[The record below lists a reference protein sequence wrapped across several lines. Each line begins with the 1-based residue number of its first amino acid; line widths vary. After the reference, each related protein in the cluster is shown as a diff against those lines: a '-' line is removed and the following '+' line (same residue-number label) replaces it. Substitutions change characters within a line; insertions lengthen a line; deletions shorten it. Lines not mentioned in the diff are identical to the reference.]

1 MDKKKVTALDVA
13 KLAGVSQPTVSRVFS
28 SGMNVKESKRERVL
42 AAAKQLG
49 YQPNALARGLT
60 TRKTKMIGIVMREV
74 QNPFYPEV
82 LEKLYEQL
90 SEKGYHIIFISSIN
104 NQIQEKEIRQLIEY
118 SVEGVIIT
126 DALLSSNAAER
137 FVQNDIKVVLFNR
150 YIQGENYNAVFC
162 DNYSAGYQIGRYL
175 LNKGHRK
182 VAFISGPLDTSTT
195 IDRKNGFE
203 KAFHEIGIVDYYFE
217 LGNYSYD
224 GGFQATFRLLDQ
236 YNDIDAIFC
245 GNDITAFGAI
255 DAARGKGLLIP
266 DDISII
272 GFDDVK
278 MSQWVNYSL
287 TTWKQPIVEMVKNTI
302 EILLNQINE
311 GIDAPQVKTLK
322 GELIERNTVL
332 NRNNSSNYF

>member
-1 MDKKKVTALDVA
+1 MVKKKVTAFDVA

-28 SGMNVKESKRERVL
+28 SGSNVKESKRERVL

-60 TRKTKMIGIVMREV
+60 TRKTKMIGIVMRDV

-82 LEKLYEQL
+82 LQKFYEQL
-90 SEKGYHIIFISSIN
+90 SVKGYHIIFISSIN

-118 SVEGVIIT
+118 NVEGVIIT
-126 DALLSSNAAER
+126 DAFLSSNAAER
-137 FVQNDIKVVLFNR
+137 FIQNDIKVVLFNR
-150 YIQGENYNAVFC
+150 YINDDTYNAVYC
-162 DNYSAGYQIGRYL
+162 DNYSAGYQIGMYL
-175 LNKGHRK
+175 VNKGHRK
-182 VAFISGPLDTSTT
+182 IAFITGPTDTSTT

-203 KAFHEIGIVDYYFE
+203 KALYESGIAENFTE

-224 GGFQATFRLLDQ
+224 GGFQATLRLLEQ
-236 YNDIDAIFC
+236 YKDIDAIFC

-255 DAARGKGLLIP
+255 DAARSKGLLIP
-266 DDISII
+266 DDISIV

-278 MSQWVNYSL
+278 MSQWTNYSL
-287 TTWKQPIVEMVKNTI
+287 TTWRQPVDEMVENTVD
-302 EILLNQINE
+302 ILLNQINE
-311 GIDAPQVKTLK
+311 DLSEPQVKTVK

-332 NRNNSSNYF
+332 DRGNRST